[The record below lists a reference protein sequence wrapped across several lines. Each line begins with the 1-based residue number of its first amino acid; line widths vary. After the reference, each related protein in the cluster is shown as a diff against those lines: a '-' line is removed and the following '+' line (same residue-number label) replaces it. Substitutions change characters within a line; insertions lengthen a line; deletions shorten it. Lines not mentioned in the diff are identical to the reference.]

1 MTTNENFAPEKLI
14 ISPLDELDPLELREE
29 ILNAQERFWG
39 ERDLSG
45 DHEPHWFRQFA
56 AGGLVARYQ
65 NEVVG
70 YLLGAFPKEGPSYIH
85 LVAARQDYR
94 HLGIGRRLYEAFIAR
109 AKANQEDLVQA
120 TALPDNASAIAFH
133 SSLGFEGTRIEDYA
147 GPQQDR
153 VFFSLRLTED

>member
-1 MTTNENFAPEKLI
+1 MTDNTNFDPDKLI
-14 ISPLDELDPLELREE
+14 ISTLDELDPLELRVE
-29 ILNAQERFWG
+29 IVNAQERFWG

-65 NEVVG
+65 NEIVG
-70 YLLGAFPKEGPSYIH
+70 YLLGAFPKQGPSYIH

-109 AKANQEDLVQA
+109 ARANVEDEVQA
-120 TALPDNASAIAFH
+120 TALADNASAIAFH

-147 GPQQDR
+147 GPGEDR
-153 VFFSLRLTED
+153 VFFSLRLTDD

>member
-1 MTTNENFAPEKLI
+1 MTENTNFDPDKLI
-14 ISPLDELDPLELREE
+14 ISPLDELDPLELRVE
-29 ILNAQERFWG
+29 IVNAQERFWG
-39 ERDLSG
+39 DRDLSG

-85 LVAARQDYR
+85 LVAARQDFR

-109 AKANQEDLVQA
+109 ARANVEDEVQA
-120 TALPDNASAIAFH
+120 TAIAENANAIAFH

-147 GPQQDR
+147 GPGQDR
-153 VFFSLRLTED
+153 VFFTLRLTEG

>member
-1 MTTNENFAPEKLI
+1 MSENTNFDPDKLI
-14 ISPLDELDPLELREE
+14 ISPLDELDPLELRVE
-29 ILNAQERFWG
+29 IVNAQERFWG

-65 NEVVG
+65 NEIVG

-109 AKANQEDLVQA
+109 AKANLEDEVQA
-120 TALPDNASAIAFH
+120 TALAENANAIAFH
-133 SSLGFEGTRIEDYA
+133 SSLGFEGARIEDYA
-147 GPQQDR
+147 GPGEDR
-153 VFFSLRLTED
+153 VFFSLRLTDD

>member
-1 MTTNENFAPEKLI
+1 MTENTNFDPDKLI
-14 ISPLDELDPLELREE
+14 ISPLDELDPLELRVE
-29 ILNAQERFWG
+29 IVNAQERFWG
-39 ERDLSG
+39 DRDLSG

-65 NEVVG
+65 NEIVG

-109 AKANQEDLVQA
+109 AHANLEDEVQA
-120 TALPDNASAIAFH
+120 TAIAENANAIAFH

-147 GPQQDR
+147 GPGEDR
-153 VFFSLRLTED
+153 VFFSLRLTDD

>member
-1 MTTNENFAPEKLI
+1 MTENTNFDPDKLI
-14 ISPLDELDPLELREE
+14 ISPLDELDPLELRVE
-29 ILNAQERFWG
+29 IVNAQERFWG
-39 ERDLSG
+39 DRDLSG

-65 NEVVG
+65 NEIVG

-85 LVAARQDYR
+85 LVAARRDFR

-109 AKANQEDLVQA
+109 AKANLEDEVQA
-120 TALPDNASAIAFH
+120 TAIAENANAIAFH

-147 GPQQDR
+147 GPGEDR
-153 VFFSLRLTED
+153 VFFSLRLTEG

>member
-1 MTTNENFAPEKLI
+1 MTENTNFDPDKLI
-14 ISPLDELDPLELREE
+14 ISPLDELDPLELRVE
-29 ILNAQERFWG
+29 IVNAQERFWG
-39 ERDLSG
+39 DRDLSG

-65 NEVVG
+65 NEIVG

-85 LVAARQDYR
+85 LVAARQDFR

-109 AKANQEDLVQA
+109 AKANLEDEVQA
-120 TALPDNASAIAFH
+120 TAIAENANAIAFH

-147 GPQQDR
+147 GPGEDR
-153 VFFSLRLTED
+153 VFFSLRLTEG

>member
-1 MTTNENFAPEKLI
+1 MTENTNFDPDRLI
-14 ISPLDELDPLELREE
+14 ISPLDELDPLELRVE
-29 ILNAQERFWG
+29 IVNAQERFWG
-39 ERDLSG
+39 DRDLSG

-65 NEVVG
+65 NEIVG

-85 LVAARQDYR
+85 LVAARQDFR

-109 AKANQEDLVQA
+109 AKANLEDEVQA
-120 TALPDNASAIAFH
+120 TAIAENANAIAFH

-147 GPQQDR
+147 GPGEDR
-153 VFFSLRLTED
+153 VFFSLRLTEG

>member
-1 MTTNENFAPEKLI
+1 MTENTTFDPDKLI

-29 ILNAQERFWG
+29 IVNSQERFWG

-45 DHEPHWFRQFA
+45 EHEPHWFRQFA

-65 NEVVG
+65 NEIVG

-109 AKANQEDLVQA
+109 ARANAEDLVEA
-120 TALPDNASAIAFH
+120 TALPDNANAIAFH
-133 SSLGFEGTRIEDYA
+133 SSLGFEGARIEDYA
-147 GPQQDR
+147 GPNEDR
-153 VFFSLRLTED
+153 VFFSLRLTDS

>member
-1 MTTNENFAPEKLI
+1 MTDNTHLDPDKLI
-14 ISPLDELDPLELREE
+14 ISPLDELDPLELRVE
-29 ILNAQERFWG
+29 IVNAQERFWG

-65 NEVVG
+65 NEIVG

-109 AKANQEDLVQA
+109 ATANLEDEVQA
-120 TALPDNASAIAFH
+120 TALADNASAIAFH
-133 SSLGFEGTRIEDYA
+133 SSLGFEGARIEDYA
-147 GPQQDR
+147 GPGEDR
-153 VFFSLRLTED
+153 VFFTLRLNHD

>member
-1 MTTNENFAPEKLI
+1 MTENTNFDPDKLI
-14 ISPLDELDPLELREE
+14 ISPLDELDPLELRVE
-29 ILNAQERFWG
+29 IVNAQERFWG
-39 ERDLSG
+39 DRDLSG
-45 DHEPHWFRQFA
+45 AHEPHWFRQFA

-109 AKANQEDLVQA
+109 AHANGEHEVQA
-120 TALPDNASAIAFH
+120 TAIAENANAIAFH

-147 GPQQDR
+147 GPGEDR
-153 VFFSLRLTED
+153 VFFTLRLANH

>member
-1 MTTNENFAPEKLI
+1 MTENTNFDPDKLI
-14 ISPLDELDPLELREE
+14 VSPLDELDPLELRVE
-29 ILNAQERFWG
+29 IVNAQERFWG
-39 ERDLSG
+39 KRDLSG

-65 NEVVG
+65 NEIVG

-109 AKANQEDLVQA
+109 AKANLEDEVQA
-120 TALPDNASAIAFH
+120 TALADNSNAIAFH
-133 SSLGFEGTRIEDYA
+133 SSLGFEGARIEDYA
-147 GPQQDR
+147 GPGEDR
-153 VFFSLRLTED
+153 VFFSLRLTEG

>member
-1 MTTNENFAPEKLI
+1 MTENTNFDPDKLI
-14 ISPLDELDPLELREE
+14 ISPLDELDPLELRVE
-29 ILNAQERFWG
+29 IVNAQERFWG

-109 AKANQEDLVQA
+109 AQANLEDEVQA
-120 TALPDNASAIAFH
+120 TALAENSNAIAFH

-147 GPQQDR
+147 GPGEDR

>member
-1 MTTNENFAPEKLI
+1 MTDNTHFDPDKLI
-14 ISPLDELDPLELREE
+14 ISPLDELDPLELRVE
-29 ILNAQERFWG
+29 IVNAQERFWG

-65 NEVVG
+65 NEIVG

-109 AKANQEDLVQA
+109 ATANLEDEVQA
-120 TALPDNASAIAFH
+120 TALADNASAIAFH
-133 SSLGFEGTRIEDYA
+133 SSLGFEGARIEDYA
-147 GPQQDR
+147 GPGEDR
-153 VFFSLRLTED
+153 VFFTLRLNHD